1 MNQENFHAP
10 QAGQVV
16 LAPGGYWA
24 FIPAPLPPKIDYDP
38 GLVVSLSR
46 ADAALSEL
54 SGLGRYMINPHLLI
68 ASYIRKEAVLSSRIE
83 GTRAGIAD
91 LLIDDLDTPNNHKDD
106 DITELHCGIGIW
118 NRTSQFVAVIL
129 TFSAGNPCAFDGRC
143 SRRKCSAR

>member
-38 GLVVSLSR
+38 GLVVRLSR

-83 GTRAGIAD
+83 GTRAGIVD
-91 LLIDDLDTPNNHKDD
+91 LLLMTSTHLIIIRMMILKKYR
-106 DITELHCGIGIW
+106 ITLRHW
-118 NRTSQFVAVIL
+118 NME
-129 TFSAGNPCAFDGRC
+129 
-143 SRRKCSAR
+143 